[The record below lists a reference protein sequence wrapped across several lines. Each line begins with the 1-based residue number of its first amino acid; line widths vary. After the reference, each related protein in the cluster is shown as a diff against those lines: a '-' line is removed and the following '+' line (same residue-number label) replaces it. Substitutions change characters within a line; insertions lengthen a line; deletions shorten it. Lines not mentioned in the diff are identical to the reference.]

1 MTAPRPTR
9 WSMMRGGT
17 CPLRKPGTVTFL
29 LMDAYAASRLGLS
42 SSNGTS
48 TVSFTRVGFRVST
61 ALFTAVAPQNEG
73 EVMACCARPAR
84 ESDRPSVP
92 TTPTAEKSS
101 ATLEATLT
109 TPQEQPRRLGLEA
122 GDCRRL

>member
-17 CPLRKPGTVTFL
+17 WPLRKPGTVTCL

-48 TVSFTRVGFRVST
+48 TVSFTRVGLRVST
-61 ALFTAVAPQNEG
+61 ALFTAVLSCGVGSGVRLECGRACG
-73 EVMACCARPAR
+73 EHG
-84 ESDRPSVP
+84 DRPSAIVARSRGKALP
-92 TTPTAEKSS
+92 PADPDGEG
-101 ATLEATLT
+101 
-109 TPQEQPRRLGLEA
+109 Q
-122 GDCRRL
+122 